1 MNNTS
6 IVQSDND
13 TSYNIAVRQETE
25 NLIRASIAPNTMK
38 AYRHALEGIQTYLS
52 DHGLDFSDSAL
63 ATYIT
68 SLHGQGRAPSTIS
81 IVVAA
86 ARWQLRNEN
95 KDYDLP
101 VTTRTL
107 AGIRREGKDRG
118 RGQVTGLDWK
128 QTERVCAF
136 AESENTLV
144 CLRDS
149 AMIRLMSDC
158 LLRVS
163 EVVAVDVSDFEKQ
176 ALIVRTSKSD
186 QEGVATALYV
196 TNETRDIIEKY
207 QKRGG
212 ITSGALFRRIRR
224 GDHIQSERLTDFSA
238 RRIIQKRASD
248 AGVEGFIAGHSL
260 RVGSAVALAQ
270 AGASVVEMQIAGRWK
285 SSQMPA
291 HYAKSELAERGA
303 IAKYKEKLDK

>member
-6 IVQSDND
+6 IAQTDND
-13 TSYNIAVRQETE
+13 TKSNIAVSEELTQ
-25 NLIRASIAPNTMK
+25 LIRASIAPNTIK

-52 DHGLDFSDSAL
+52 DQGMEFSDSAL
-63 ATYIT
+63 AAYIT
-68 SLHGQGRAPSTIS
+68 KLHGEGRAPSTIS

-136 AESENTLV
+136 AESENTIV
-144 CLRDS
+144 GLRDS

-176 ALIVRTSKSD
+176 ALIVRTSKTD
-186 QEGVATALYV
+186 QEGIATALYV
-196 TNETRDIIEKY
+196 TNVTRDIIEKY
-207 QKRGG
+207 QKRGVSLRG
-212 ITSGALFRRIRR
+212 LCFVGYAAVITSNRSG
-224 GDHIQSERLTDFSA
+224 
-238 RRIIQKRASD
+238 
-248 AGVEGFIAGHSL
+248 
-260 RVGSAVALAQ
+260 
-270 AGASVVEMQIAGRWK
+270 
-285 SSQMPA
+285 
-291 HYAKSELAERGA
+291 
-303 IAKYKEKLDK
+303 

>member
-1 MNNTS
+1 MKTELAITGNTLLA
-6 IVQSDND
+6 
-13 TSYNIAVRQETE
+13 TREETE
-25 NLIRASIAPNTMK
+25 NLIRASIAPNTLK
-38 AYRHALEGIQTYLS
+38 AYQHALTGIQTYLS
-52 DHGLDFSDSAL
+52 YHSVEFSDNAL
-63 ATYIT
+63 AAYIT
-68 SLHGQGRAPSTIS
+68 QLHGQGRAPSSIS

-101 VTTRTL
+101 VTSRTL
-107 AGIRREGKDRG
+107 AGIRREGRDRG
-118 RGQVTGLDWK
+118 RGQVTGLDW
-128 QTERVCAF
+128 QETERVCAF
-136 AESENTLV
+136 AESEGTITG
-144 CLRDS
+144 LRDS

-176 ALIVRTSKSD
+176 TLIVRTSKTD
-186 QEGVATALYV
+186 QEGGTTALYV
-196 TNETRDIIEKY
+196 TNETRKAAKRYRE
-207 QKRGG
+207 RGG

-224 GDHIQSERLTDFSA
+224 GGHIQSERLTDFSA
-238 RRIIQKRASD
+238 RRIIQKRAVA

-291 HYAKSELAERGA
+291 HYAKAELAERGA
-303 IAKYKEKLDK
+303 IAKYKEKESR